1 MKLTNKTACWGY
13 GETWVG
19 RKKKYKVRIYYSCH
33 PMRKENP
40 HWYYTLSKDDYSYNS
55 LWDDFR
61 YESKEDCT
69 SAAENKVDEL
79 VKNGN

>member
-1 MKLTNKTACWGY
+1 
-13 GETWVG
+13 
-19 RKKKYKVRIYYSCH
+19 
-33 PMRKENP
+33 MRKENP